1 MQDRCTK
8 QGETCYF
15 SCRKDAA
22 KYNDALNSRA
32 GAAEKLNV
40 SESSLRDYETG
51 LTPVP
56 VDVVVRM
63 ADLYGAPEIQVA
75 YCKNDCPIGRYV
87 CRTVSDEVKSIETIT
102 CSLMYHIE
110 EARVQEAISTLLR
123 IASDGKVSDREKEE
137 LRSVVRILEET
148 SSDISD
154 LRLLLEKR
162 GGAGGTD

>member
-15 SCRKDAA
+15 LCRKDAA

-63 ADLYGAPEIQVA
+63 ADLYGSPELQVT
-75 YCKNDCPIGRYV
+75 YCKKDCPIGRYV
-87 CRTVSDEVKSIETIT
+87 CRTVSDEVKRIDTIT
-102 CSLMYHIE
+102 CSLIHHIE
-110 EARVQEAISTLLR
+110 EARVQDAIKTLIR
-123 IASDGKVSDREKEE
+123 IASDGKVSDREKDE
-137 LRSVVRILEET
+137 LRSVVQTLEDA

-162 GGAGGTD
+162 GGEDGTD